1 MASDA
6 NWDCYP
12 NFFFFQAKIK
22 VYNSRWSQSFSLDTV
37 GNSGVVICNDK
48 ERKTKYR
55 VGNSIKRR
63 GKQM

>member
-6 NWDCYP
+6 SWDFYP
-12 NFFFFQAKIK
+12 ISFQAKIK

-55 VGNSIKRR
+55 VGNSIRRR